1 MAIASKDPHVVIV
14 GGGFAGLSAAQALR
28 NERVRITLIDRR
40 NHHLFQPLLYQV
52 ATAALNPSDIAA
64 PIRHVVRKQ
73 ANCQVLLGEAVSV
86 DTAKRIVWLRD
97 GQLVYDFLILA
108 TGATHSYFG
117 HEEWERFAPG
127 LKTVEDALEIRRRML
142 LAYEA
147 AERETDPE
155 RRKQWLTFV
164 VVGGGPTGVEMAGAL
179 AEIARLV
186 LTSDFRHIDP
196 SKARIILVE
205 AVNDVLTAYAPE
217 LRRKAG
223 ARLRRMGVELRFG
236 KPVSLIDEEGVT
248 VGGERI
254 LSRCVIWAAGI
265 AASPLARTLG
275 APLDRAGR
283 VIVKDDL
290 TVPGAQQ
297 VFVLGDLA
305 AAKTEAGKPI
315 PGVAQPAIQGGK
327 HAALCIMRMMRGDPP
342 VRFHYF
348 DKGSLATIG
357 RAAAVAEVGP
367 LKTEGFFAW
376 LLWLFIHV
384 LYLITFRNRLAVLG
398 GWAWS
403 YLRSERG
410 ARLITGEVG
419 VLIPQQAGPEANPAS
434 EPKARVT

>member
-28 NERVRITLIDRR
+28 SERVRITLIDRR

-64 PIRHVVRKQ
+64 PIRHVLRKQ

-205 AVNDVLTAYAPE
+205 AVNDVLTGYAPE

-254 LSRCVIWAAGI
+254 LSHCVIWAAGI

-305 AAKTEAGKPI
+305 SAKTESGKPI

-327 HAALCIMRMMRGDPP
+327 HAALCIMRMMRGEPP

-357 RAAAVAEVGP
+357 RAAAVAEIGP

-434 EPKARVT
+434 EPKVRVT

>member
-28 NERVRITLIDRR
+28 KERVRITLIDRR

-52 ATAALNPSDIAA
+52 ATAALNPSDIAS
-64 PIRHVVRKQ
+64 PIRHVLRKQ

-254 LSRCVIWAAGI
+254 LSHCVIWAAGI

-305 AAKTEAGKPI
+305 SAKTESGKPI

-327 HAALCIMRMMRGDPP
+327 HAALCIMRMMRGEPP
-342 VRFHYF
+342 VRFHYC

-419 VLIPQQAGPEANPAS
+419 VLIPQHAGQEENPAI
-434 EPKARVT
+434 EPKVRVT

>member
-1 MAIASKDPHVVIV
+1 MASPRGFREVVHGV
-14 GGGFAGLSAAQALR
+14 TRRPNLQRPVRARCRAL
-28 NERVRITLIDRR
+28 
-40 NHHLFQPLLYQV
+40 
-52 ATAALNPSDIAA
+52 A
-64 PIRHVVRKQ
+64 
-73 ANCQVLLGEAVSV
+73 GEAVSV

-254 LSRCVIWAAGI
+254 LSHCVIWAAGI
-265 AASPLARTLG
+265 AASPLARTL
-275 APLDRAGR
+275 
-283 VIVKDDL
+283 
-290 TVPGAQQ
+290 
-297 VFVLGDLA
+297 
-305 AAKTEAGKPI
+305 
-315 PGVAQPAIQGGK
+315 
-327 HAALCIMRMMRGDPP
+327 
-342 VRFHYF
+342 
-348 DKGSLATIG
+348 
-357 RAAAVAEVGP
+357 
-367 LKTEGFFAW
+367 
-376 LLWLFIHV
+376 
-384 LYLITFRNRLAVLG
+384 
-398 GWAWS
+398 
-403 YLRSERG
+403 
-410 ARLITGEVG
+410 
-419 VLIPQQAGPEANPAS
+419 
-434 EPKARVT
+434 